1 MKLSNKEKIFL
12 AIFLAIVILVA
23 GAFVLVMPEF
33 NKIDTN
39 KKALQAAKDQRDSLY
54 NTLSR
59 ESTIDSEIQAAFD
72 QANKFAPYF
81 YEDMTVLDADELTRQ
96 ILEDTNMTTKGL
108 NINDF
113 TTSTLT
119 VSQYVDT
126 VVTYPLKE
134 YSGYTPDRGIDFSQ
148 YSISYDENGEI
159 VVPEELKDVL
169 KEYLNTILSTQQQT
183 IGSISVG
190 FTIEGTRGDFLK
202 FLDHIADLEKATYI
216 PSIII
221 DYTKTTANQPVN
233 PNPDDDEE
241 NNDDEPQQ
249 PAQGDQE
256 LDDDDPVSVSIQLI
270 YYCVMPMQTESDTT
284 APEAEPAE

>member
-96 ILEDTNMTTKGL
+96 ILKDTNMTTKGL